1 MSERTAVHW
10 RPRPLRRLDNNGLR
24 DWLTDPGSLTARLQ
38 LHGVFT
44 LRLLRQGLARPNPDE
59 AALLGQSAGRLARI
73 REVALYCDNR
83 VLVFAHT
90 VLSRAPRGP
99 LCRWLDRLGERSL
112 GALLFAHPGFARG
125 PLHCRRLD
133 ARHPLYARAMAALG
147 LDATPPTAP
156 PLWARRSC
164 FTYDAQ
170 RVLVT
175 EVFHP
180 AIANLAPALDSK
192 KKTL

>member
-1 MSERTAVHW
+1 MADGEPV
-10 RPRPLRRLDNNGLR
+10 
-24 DWLTDPGSLTARLQ
+24 
-38 LHGVFT
+38 
-44 LRLLRQGLARPNPDE
+44 
-59 AALLGQSAGRLARI
+59 
-73 REVALYCDNR
+73 
-83 VLVFAHT
+83 VFAHT
-90 VLSRAPRGP
+90 VLPRAPRGP
-99 LCRWLDRLGERSL
+99 FCRWLGRLGERSL

-180 AIANLAPALDSK
+180 AIANLAPALDNK

>member
-1 MSERTAVHW
+1 MS
-10 RPRPLRRLDNNGLR
+10 D
-24 DWLTDPGSLTARLQ
+24 
-38 LHGVFT
+38 
-44 LRLLRQGLARPNPDE
+44 ARPGRSARRRE
-59 AALLGQSAGRLARI
+59 AGAGRLD
-73 REVALYCDNR
+73 E
-83 VLVFAHT
+83 
-90 VLSRAPRGP
+90 G
-99 LCRWLDRLGERSL
+99 
-112 GALLFAHPGFARG
+112 
-125 PLHCRRLD
+125 RRLD